1 MTVVSIIVPVY
12 DVAGYLDVC
21 VRSVLA
27 QTHEK
32 VEIILVDDG
41 STDGSGDLCDGY
53 AARDHRVH
61 VVHRPNGGLSAA
73 RNSGLEMARGDFVMF
88 LDGDDWCEP
97 TTVER
102 MLAAAIQHEADVV
115 IAGAWVDHE
124 DDEGSLRASEVRLP
138 PAAIIDADQ
147 PVSPAVGRNI
157 VGLLGYAW
165 NKLYRRSL
173 LVTHRLEFEAGLS
186 LVEDIVFNRAALLV
200 SQRTALVREAFV
212 HYIQRSRLSLGNRRY
227 DDLLVLRARAIE
239 ATQAIL
245 QHWRAPTIDIEAV
258 AAAMSLTT
266 FQGLA
271 RGLAAERSSS
281 FARKAAQFRREVD
294 SDHGRELLTIAS
306 SHPPTS
312 IRDRILLELVRA
324 RRARTVM
331 LVFVVRQPRGAAP
344 MRTPR
349 DCLGECHPAGSGT
362 LGGGASAVG
371 RGVPALPPRGTSA
384 DSSRPRSTAG
394 PRPDSRR

>member
-1 MTVVSIIVPVY
+1 MTIVSIIVPVY

-27 QTHEK
+27 QTHEA
-32 VEIILVDDG
+32 VEVILVDDG
-41 STDGSGDLCDGY
+41 SSDVSGDVCDGY

-73 RNSGLEMARGDFVMF
+73 RNSGLELARGDFVMF

-97 TTVER
+97 STIER
-102 MLAAAIQHEADVV
+102 MLAAAVLHDADVV
-115 IAGAWVDHE
+115 IAGVWVDHE
-124 DDEGSLRASEVRLP
+124 ADDGSLRASEVRLP
-138 PAAIIDADQ
+138 PAAVIDADQ
-147 PVSPAVGRNI
+147 PFLPEVGPDI

-186 LVEDIVFNRAALLV
+186 LVEDIVFNRAALLA

-212 HYIQRSRLSLGNRRY
+212 HYLQRPRLTLGNRRY
-227 DDLLVLRARAIE
+227 DDLLVLRARAID

-245 QHWRAPTIDIEAV
+245 RHWRASTTDIESV

-271 RGLAAERSSS
+271 RVLAAERSAS
-281 FARKAAQFRREVD
+281 FSRKAACFRSEVD
-294 SDHGRELLTIAS
+294 SEVGRELLTIAS
-306 SHPPTS
+306 SHGHIST
-312 IRDRILLELVRA
+312 RDRLLLALLRA
-324 RRARTVM
+324 RRTGTIM
-331 LVFVVRQPRGAAP
+331 LVFVAREHRGARA
-344 MRTPR
+344 
-349 DCLGECHPAGSGT
+349 
-362 LGGGASAVG
+362 
-371 RGVPALPPRGTSA
+371 
-384 DSSRPRSTAG
+384 
-394 PRPDSRR
+394 